1 MRIYAAA
8 DLHGKQRYIST
19 IEEGIQKSR
28 ADAVVLAGDVLNY
41 RGGRSLL
48 PFLNDLPIPVFLV
61 RGNSDPVYLERWA
74 VGRRN
79 VRSLHL
85 TPVVFNGVELVG
97 VSGTLPLP
105 FHSRAGW
112 HEPRTLRQLAPLLH
126 SRSILVAHPPPYG
139 CCDQVLGRFHAGS
152 RGITRLV
159 RETRPAVMICGHI
172 HEASGLGRIGAT
184 RVVNCALGADRRGAM
199 VIIGDGGT
207 VEADM
212 L

>member
-8 DLHGKQRYIST
+8 DLHGKLRYIPV
-19 IEEGIQKSR
+19 IEEGIQQSR

-41 RGGRSLL
+41 RGGRPLL
-48 PFLNDLPIPVFLV
+48 AFLDALPVPVFMV
-61 RGNSDPVYLERWA
+61 RGNSDPAHLERWA
-74 VGRRN
+74 AGSRN
-79 VRSLHL
+79 VCSLHL
-85 TPVVFNGVELVG
+85 NPAACHGVELVG

-112 HEPRTLRQLAPLLH
+112 HEPRMLRQLTPLLH

-139 CCDQVLGRFHAGS
+139 CCDQVMGRFHAGS
-152 RGITRLV
+152 RGISRMI

-172 HEASGLGRIGAT
+172 HEASGVGRAGNT
-184 RVVNCALGADRRGAM
+184 LVVNCALGPNRRGAM
-199 VIIGDGGT
+199 VVIADGQAPA
-207 VEADM
+207 VDM